1 MKKIA
6 LALLGAGFVCFA
18 QADANEAVREAAKA
32 SFSGIYFGG
41 GVHVMNYQNECGYEY
56 APDVSPTKRRGDISV
71 EESSNRGRL
80 GGTIVLGIGKKLQS
94 VPFYFALEGML
105 DFAPNTVARNADK
118 IDAAVKSGDDDALQ
132 VENSFYSATVRR
144 NGLIPSV
151 GLRLAWASDC
161 LQSLAYLKVAA
172 NFTRDTYKR
181 SEVFA
186 NNSNKFAGKI
196 QSELKSSKICPEVT
210 LGLEKRFGKIGMRLE
225 AGYSFGCGNKVK
237 DAAECIKG
245 HVNGDIGVG
254 IQKPADAET
263 LYKGDNLRIKKKGSV
278 VLRMMAIMNLHV
290 FN

>member
-41 GVHVMNYQNECGYEY
+41 GVHVMNYQNEFGYIYGADSGSRAGET
-56 APDVSPTKRRGDISV
+56 SI
-71 EESSNRGRL
+71 EENSSKGRL

-94 VPFYFALEGML
+94 IPFYFALEGML
-105 DFAPNTVARNADK
+105 DFAPNAESRQADK
-118 IDAAVKSGDDDALQ
+118 TD
-132 VENSFYSATVRR
+132 YSSQTVYSVTVRR

-161 LQSLAYLKVAA
+161 LQALAYLKVAA
-172 NFTRDTYKR
+172 SFTRDSYKR
-181 SEVFA
+181 SEYYFDE
-186 NNSNKFAGKI
+186 NNKGGKI
-196 QSELKSSKICPEVT
+196 RTDFKSSKFCPELT

-225 AGYSFGCGNKVK
+225 TGYAFGSAAKVV
-237 DAAECIKG
+237 DAAKCFASYKSGTMIESESKAKEQLE
-245 HVNGDIGVG
+245 GD
-254 IQKPADAET
+254 T
-263 LYKGDNLRIKKKGSV
+263 LRIKKKGSV

>member
-41 GVHVMNYQNECGYEY
+41 GVHVMNYQNEYGYEY
-56 APDVSPTKRRGDISV
+56 AADASNRPGETSV

-118 IDAAVKSGDDDALQ
+118 IDAAVKSDGAGGVSVD
-132 VENSFYSATVRR
+132 NSFYSATVRR

-186 NNSNKFAGKI
+186 DGTGKFAGKI

-210 LGLEKRFGKIGMRLE
+210 LGLEKRFGKVGMRLE

-245 HVNGDIGVG
+245 HVNGDRGVG

-263 LYKGDNLRIKKKGSV
+263 LYKGDNLRIKKKGAV